1 MAKRKTKKVQLSR
14 AQLMQK
20 RRGKLDK
27 EFLCYYCQ
35 HEKSVAIKIDNQSGV
50 GFLSCRICGVKF
62 STRVT
67 VLDEA
72 VDVYALWMD
81 SCREGQRGDT
91 APQKKGTAD
100 TVSTQAPLQS
110 KSIAKKTQSE
120 HDTPRADKNTPAADA
135 ATPEDALLDSKEEA
149 NTAKPSSIDPEL
161 ASAAFSAI
169 GGGKRSKR
177 IIDAV
182 EETHD
187 ETEYAVG
194 TLTGENLFEDD

>member
-81 SCREGQRGDT
+81 SCREGQRSDT
-91 APQKKGTAD
+91 LPPKKNSVD
-100 TVSTQAPLQS
+100 TPSTQGTIQG
-110 KSIAKKTQSE
+110 KTVATKAQAE
-120 HDTPRADKNTPAADA
+120 NEAPRADISTPAADD
-135 ATPEDALLDSKEEA
+135 ATPEDAVKRSREEDSTTK
-149 NTAKPSSIDPEL
+149 SFSIDPEL

-182 EETHD
+182 EETPD

-194 TLTGENLFEDD
+194 TLTGDNLFEDD